1 MAEIYSA
8 VALPDDSV
16 ALLRDAGADYRLF
29 EGAGDITEDQLA
41 AAIGDAEVLISAV
54 NIGVTET
61 VIGAAPKLALI
72 ANVGDGY
79 SNIDLDAARARGI
92 AVTNAPTIDS
102 VASTAEQ
109 AVALL
114 LAVSRRV
121 LGGDRLMRSGDF
133 TGWEVT
139 GYVGG
144 HQVYGKALLIIG
156 LGRIGRLVAQML
168 SGFSMT
174 MYYVDPVAADADFV
188 AEYGL
193 TRVELDE
200 GLGLADYVTLHCDLT
215 DDNAGMIDA
224 RRLAQMKT
232 SAYLVNAAR
241 GPLVVEADLVAALQA
256 GTIAGAALDT
266 YQHEPSISAALASL
280 DNVVLTPH
288 AGNATVEA
296 RHEMA
301 RDAVGNALAH
311 LRGDQLEYVVT

>member
-1 MAEIYSA
+1 MAEVYSA
-8 VALPDDSV
+8 VALPGE
-16 ALLRDAGADYRLF
+16 ALELLREAGADYRIF
-29 EGAGDITEDQLA
+29 DGAADITEEQLTA
-41 AAIGDAEVLISAV
+41 AVGDAEVLISAV
-54 NIGVTET
+54 NIGVTAT
-61 VIGAAPKLALI
+61 VIAAAPKLKLI

-114 LAVSRRV
+114 LAASRRL

-133 TGWEVT
+133 AGWEVT

-144 HQVYGKALLIIG
+144 HQVYGKSLLIVG

-168 SGFSMT
+168 SGFGMT
-174 MYYVDPVAADADFV
+174 MHYVDPVAADADFV

-193 TRVELDE
+193 TRVDLEE
-200 GLGLADYVTLHCDLT
+200 GLALADYVTLHCDLT

-224 RRLAQMKT
+224 RRLAQMKKT
-232 SAYLVNAAR
+232 AYLVNAAR
-241 GPLVVEADLVAALQA
+241 GPLVVEDDLVAALQA

-266 YQHEPSISAALASL
+266 FQHEPQISAALAAL
-280 DNVVLTPH
+280 DNVVLSPH

-301 RDAVGNALAH
+301 RDAVGNAVAH
-311 LRGDQLEYVVT
+311 LRGEPLEYVVS